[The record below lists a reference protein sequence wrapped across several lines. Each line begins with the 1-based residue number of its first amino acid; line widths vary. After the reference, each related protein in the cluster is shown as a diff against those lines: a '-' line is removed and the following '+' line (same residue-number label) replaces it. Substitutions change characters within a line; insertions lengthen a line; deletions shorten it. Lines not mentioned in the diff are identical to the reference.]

1 MPRSQMVTQHFSCLC
16 ARERAHARVRACVH
30 ACQQQRE
37 SDRQELCELH
47 HQFPV
52 VSSAEGPEQ
61 LGRLETTDLR
71 RSRGRRRRWTFF
83 FPPPSRRSDEES
95 LQETTQERTS
105 GPSRERN
112 EGVVWCSSS
121 LHLPQT
127 FEADSFIPRLS
138 FCVSLLPSIL
148 GNCNA
153 VCLCRTAS
161 IVMLK
166 TAVEEKKRTI

>member
-1 MPRSQMVTQHFSCLC
+1 MSYT
-16 ARERAHARVRACVH
+16 
-30 ACQQQRE
+30 
-37 SDRQELCELH
+37 
-47 HQFPV
+47 HQFPA

-71 RSRGRRRRWTFF
+71 RGGRGGDLL
-83 FPPPSRRSDEES
+83 PPHPPSCRSDGGKL

-112 EGVVWCSSS
+112 GGAVWCSSS
-121 LHLPQT
+121 LDLPQT
-127 FEADSFIPRLS
+127 FGADSFIPRLS

-153 VCLCRTAS
+153 VCLWRTAS

-166 TAVEEKKRTI
+166 TAVERKKKRTFFFLMLSLTQGANFE

>member
-1 MPRSQMVTQHFSCLC
+1 MFVC
-16 ARERAHARVRACVH
+16 ARTCASATQAGVVRVTPSISCCQLSGGTRATRTFRDDGLEAIARPPLPPDV
-30 ACQQQRE
+30 
-37 SDRQELCELH
+37 
-47 HQFPV
+47 
-52 VSSAEGPEQ
+52 
-61 LGRLETTDLR
+61 
-71 RSRGRRRRWTFF
+71 F

-112 EGVVWCSSS
+112 EGVVWCSSP
-121 LHLPQT
+121 LDLPQT
-127 FEADSFIPRLS
+127 FGADSFIPRLS

-166 TAVEEKKRTI
+166 TAVEKKKKNNLMLSLTQGANFE